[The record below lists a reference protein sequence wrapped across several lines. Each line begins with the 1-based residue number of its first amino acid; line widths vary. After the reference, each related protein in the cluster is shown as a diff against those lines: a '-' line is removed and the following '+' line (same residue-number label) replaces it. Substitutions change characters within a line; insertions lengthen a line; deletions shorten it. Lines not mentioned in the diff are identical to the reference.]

1 MLSLGRV
8 TVDICNNGPRETMA
22 IRDSGEKVAVV
33 VQMLAGNGRRTFPA
47 RVVES
52 SANTRRRRRVAACV
66 LGRPHHSGSFDPSFL
81 FI

>member
-33 VQMLAGNGRRTFPA
+33 VQILAGNVRRMFPA
-47 RVVES
+47 RLLNHQLIRGGGGKQLPE
-52 SANTRRRRRVAACV
+52 C
-66 LGRPHHSGSFDPSFL
+66 
-81 FI
+81 